1 MHNSYETCTTSME
14 RAQLLWNV
22 RNSYETC
29 ATSMIYI
36 SSQTL
41 QHCKKLLTI
50 LYPYIYILYV
60 DVYIYIYILD
70 VIYIYHLYIYIY
82 IYVCIS
88 FIYIYMYVFHFYIY
102 VFHLCVYM
110 SCVFH
115 IYIYAFHLYIYIYY
129 IVHIMIYTHT
139 TIIITTIYFI
149 AGPPKLGIGNSLV
162 IEHGC
167 FALLQPN
174 PFHDEYPLVH

>member
-1 MHNSYETCTTSME
+1 M
-14 RAQLLWNV
+14 
-22 RNSYETC
+22 
-29 ATSMIYI
+29 
-36 SSQTL
+36 
-41 QHCKKLLTI
+41 
-50 LYPYIYILYV
+50 YV
-60 DVYIYIYILD
+60 F
-70 VIYIYHLYIYIY
+70 HLYIYIY
-82 IYVCIS
+82 FIYIYICICVY
-88 FIYIYMYVFHFYIY
+88 FIYIYMHFI
-102 VFHLCVYM
+102 
-110 SCVFH
+110 
-115 IYIYAFHLYIYIYY
+115 YIYIYY